1 MKLNIGYKPIDYPP
15 GLEKSVYQ
23 VLYER
28 TGRDNAISRQAL
40 LSLVQSRYPKTSDR
54 QLRACINQMRKD
66 GVMIC
71 STGGEDGGYWMAASW
86 DELSEYLN
94 REVHSRLVDLAEQE
108 NAMKKAGAERWGYL
122 TKQGRMEI

>member
-1 MKLNIGYKPIDYPP
+1 MKLNIGFRQPEYPP

-40 LSLVQSRYPKTSDR
+40 LSLIKSRYPKTTDR

-71 STGGEDGGYWMAASW
+71 STGGEDGGYWFAASW
-86 DELSEYLN
+86 DELSEYLD
-94 REVHSRLVDLAEQE
+94 REVVSRLTDLAEQE
-108 NAMKKAGAERWGYL
+108 RALTKAGESRWGYL
-122 TKQGRMEI
+122 TKQERMF